1 MPKLNQ
7 IVAIVQGKK
16 SDAEKGVT
24 AVYQAVQKDTL
35 FTGLTKTYVPLV
47 GEEEL
52 PSEKKQLQLKVA
64 DAISLFYDAFTP
76 LFDII
81 ATQDN
86 ANCLAK
92 ANVVVDGKT
101 ILENVPVTYL
111 LFLEKKLS
119 DLQTFVLKLP
129 TLDPAVTWTYDANAD
144 CYASE
149 KTWRY
154 HTRKIAKTI
163 VRAPATDKHPAQVD
177 LVHEDVN
184 VGKWETIAFSGA
196 IPAKQQHEYV
206 VRIKKLIES
215 VKTAREAANLL
226 EAPSVQTGDAV
237 FGFVFGNL
245 AKSA

>member
-7 IVAIVQGKK
+7 IVAVVSGKK
-16 SDAEKGVT
+16 ADAEKAIT
-24 AVYQAVQKDTL
+24 AIYQVVQKDTL
-35 FTGLTKTYVPLV
+35 FNGLTKTYVPLV

-52 PSEKKQLQLKVA
+52 PSEKKQLQMKVV
-64 DAISLFYDAFTP
+64 DAISVFREIMTP
-76 LFDII
+76 LFDVV
-81 ATQDN
+81 ATQDH

-92 ANVVVDGKT
+92 ANVVIDGRT
-101 ILENVPVTYL
+101 VLENVPVSYL
-111 LFLEKKLS
+111 LFLEKKLV

-129 TLDPAVTWTYDANAD
+129 TLDPAITWSYDSNAD
-144 CYASE
+144 AYASE

-206 VRIKKLIES
+206 VRIKKLIEAVKVAREQANLMEAES
-215 VKTAREAANLL
+215 VKA
-226 EAPSVQTGDAV
+226 GDAV
-237 FGFVFGNL
+237 FGFVFGDGK
-245 AKSA
+245 AA

>member
-7 IVAIVQGKK
+7 IVAVVNGKK
-16 SDAEKGVT
+16 SDAEKAIT
-24 AVYQAVQKDTL
+24 EVYQAVQKDTL
-35 FTGLTKTYVPLV
+35 FNGLTKTYVPLV
-47 GEEEL
+47 GEDEL

-64 DAISLFYDAFTP
+64 DAIAIFREAMTP
-76 LFDII
+76 LFDVV

-92 ANVVVDGKT
+92 ADVVVDGQPVLT
-101 ILENVPVTYL
+101 GVPVTYL
-111 LFLEKKLS
+111 LFLEKKLT
-119 DLQTFVLKLP
+119 DLQTFVMKLP
-129 TLDPAVTWTYDANAD
+129 VLDPAVTWSYDANAD

-154 HTRKIAKTI
+154 HTKKIAKTI

-196 IPAKQQHEYV
+196 IPARQQHEFV
-206 VRIKKLIES
+206 VRIKKLIEA
-215 VKTAREAANLL
+215 VKTAREQANLL
-226 EAPSVQTGDAV
+226 EADPVKTGDAV
-237 FGFVFGNL
+237 FNYVFGNPK
-245 AKSA
+245 AA

>member
-7 IVAIVQGKK
+7 IVAVVSGKK
-16 SDAEKGVT
+16 ADAEKAIT
-24 AVYQAVQKDTL
+24 AIYQVVQKDTL
-35 FTGLTKTYVPLV
+35 FNGLTKTYVPLV

-52 PSEKKQLQLKVA
+52 PSEKKQLQMKVV
-64 DAISLFYDAFTP
+64 DAISVFREIMTP
-76 LFDII
+76 LFDVV
-81 ATQDN
+81 ATQDH

-92 ANVVVDGKT
+92 ANVVVDGRT
-101 ILENVPVTYL
+101 VLENVPVSYL
-111 LFLEKKLS
+111 LFLEKKLV

-129 TLDPAVTWTYDANAD
+129 TLDPAITWSYDSNAD
-144 CYASE
+144 AYASE

-206 VRIKKLIES
+206 VRIKKLVEAVKVAREQANLMEAES
-215 VKTAREAANLL
+215 VKA
-226 EAPSVQTGDAV
+226 GDAV
-237 FGFVFGNL
+237 FGFVFGDGK
-245 AKSA
+245 AA